1 MKARQPSAKKDVLAL
16 LSGGDRRSIGRVA
29 AAVTMVLGRPAL
41 FRRLIEAMRHEDPV
55 VRMRAAD
62 AAEKVSSQKP
72 ALLQLFK
79 TELLRLLAEAKQHE
93 LRWHLAQMIPRL
105 SLTARE
111 RARAAALLRTYLN
124 DSSSIVKTLAMQGLA
139 DLASADY
146 DLLPATIQLLV
157 RLTRNGTPAMRAR
170 GRKLLARFA
179 RSQS

>member
-1 MKARQPSAKKDVLAL
+1 MKARQHAEKKDVLTL

-29 AAVTMVLGRPAL
+29 AAVTMVLGRPVL
-41 FRRLIEAMRHEDPV
+41 FHHLVEAMRHEDPV

-79 TELLRLLAEAKQHE
+79 SELLRLLAEAKQQE

-111 RARAAALLRTYLN
+111 RAWAATLLRTYLN
-124 DSSSIVKTLAMQGLA
+124 DGSSIVKTLAMQGLA

-146 DLLPATIQLLV
+146 DLLPATIRLLV
-157 RLTRNGTPAMRAR
+157 RLTRDGTPAMRAR

-179 RSQS
+179 RQ